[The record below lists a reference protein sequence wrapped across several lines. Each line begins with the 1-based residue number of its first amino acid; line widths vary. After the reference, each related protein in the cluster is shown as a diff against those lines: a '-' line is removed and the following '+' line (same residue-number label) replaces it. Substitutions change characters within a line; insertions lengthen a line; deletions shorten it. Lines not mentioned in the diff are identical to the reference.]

1 MSLESCTSPDDL
13 LRFMGNLAQDDVYG
27 PSQFGSSTPSIYD
40 SAWMSTVYKNQNSEQ
55 GWMFPRR
62 FQYVLSLQQ
71 PDVDGI
77 LSTAASLLALL
88 NRRERTL
95 RGNDQGDISQRIE
108 CAIKCLQNLLQGWD
122 AAESNQVGF
131 ELIVPSTLC
140 RIARYGVHFS
150 FPGRKSLDM
159 IHAKKMQK
167 FHPQMLY
174 SDLQT
179 TMLHSLEAFV
189 GVVDFDLLKHHCT
202 VENRVMASP
211 AATSAYLMY
220 VKEWDPRAE
229 TYLNRL
235 VSCSGD
241 SAGGVPAAFPTCNF
255 ELSWALS
262 TLFLHVGLP
271 SEEQISHLRPLRVF
285 LKTITS
291 QQSGLIGWAPGIL
304 PDADDTARVLMT
316 INFLGD
322 QVDFSPMVTSFRSH
336 PCFKTYEMERNPSLS
351 ANCNVLLALIT
362 SESPAAYIEDIEI
375 VLDYLLKL
383 WKEGDLSDKWNISS
397 HYSCMILSSA
407 LVTVLQ
413 LYIDSQLEGFSST
426 SMVRDIVLCLVQMLS
441 RMLSQQGQEGSWDNS
456 LEVTS
461 YCALTLSQLLR
472 LPFNQEFQDSQLR
485 PALLRAQE
493 YVKAH
498 WNDPMKS
505 DHHDYLWVEKVSY
518 SSGLLRKVYA
528 VAALNAKVDPLSFSA
543 DLSQYFTVSNDFDRI
558 KTLLQSIPMFQTPT
572 MVSWHLTLLEAAL
585 WTRYLQE
592 SKHDIY
598 LPVEGQNTKDKHM
611 SLIPVIWTA
620 CNSIGNHVLSPNTI
634 WELIFISLLG
644 YQTDEFM
651 ETSTTG
657 LSKPALEELKQH
669 LEYECKFTAN
679 AKAENQASLPKQ
691 TNCNHESYQS
701 PPTSIGIV
709 PPVLAEA
716 EASIIQ
722 RLRIYINWLLGHP
735 KVLESSQLMQ
745 RDFASEIYHYLSGHI
760 AHVASNAELSL
771 THCTINPDYPRWV
784 GSVGADDTS
793 CPLATLF
800 FVCVISDSTKTAFEG
815 SPLERYLSRSVIRH
829 LAIMCRQYNDYG
841 SVARDIDED
850 NLNSL
855 HFPEFLSSNSEGKT
869 MCVDGH
875 GQVDYPSSSMK
886 EQLLAIAEF
895 EREQMELA
903 FQRLEEASV
912 EKRALASL
920 RVYMNG
926 TDLWGLIYLHRDY
939 SNRLKHHPSN

>member
-1 MSLESCTSPDDL
+1 M
-13 LRFMGNLAQDDVYG
+13 
-27 PSQFGSSTPSIYD
+27 
-40 SAWMSTVYKNQNSEQ
+40 
-55 GWMFPRR
+55 
-62 FQYVLSLQQ
+62 
-71 PDVDGI
+71 
-77 LSTAASLLALL
+77 
-88 NRRERTL
+88 
-95 RGNDQGDISQRIE
+95 
-108 CAIKCLQNLLQGWD
+108 
-122 AAESNQVGF
+122 
-131 ELIVPSTLC
+131 
-140 RIARYGVHFS
+140 
-150 FPGRKSLDM
+150 
-159 IHAKKMQK
+159 
-167 FHPQMLY
+167 
-174 SDLQT
+174 
-179 TMLHSLEAFV
+179 
-189 GVVDFDLLKHHCT
+189 
-202 VENRVMASP
+202 
-211 AATSAYLMY
+211 
-220 VKEWDPRAE
+220 
-229 TYLNRL
+229 
-235 VSCSGD
+235 
-241 SAGGVPAAFPTCNF
+241 
-255 ELSWALS
+255 
-262 TLFLHVGLP
+262 GLP

-745 RDFASEIYHYLSGHI
+745 RELASEIYHYLSGHI